1 MKKESLFL
9 SVIIHSLLFLIAY
22 LVIVKSVGNK
32 DEWVSMEF
40 GSYSNSSKKFN
51 HTDYLSDNQKKL
63 QLPHSKN
70 YGKGDIFKNNFDKK
84 DSVSNVVATD
94 STITKYGNGKFEIDF
109 QGKRKRGVYNYLIPT
124 YPTGV
129 DKEVD
134 LVFQVTIAP
143 DGTVQRVFPL
153 MKADTRLEV
162 ATIDALNK
170 WRFEPL
176 PQSMPQLPQEA
187 IVIFPYRLH

>member
-9 SVIIHSLLFLIAY
+9 SVIIHSLLFVIAY
-22 LVIVKSVGNK
+22 LVIVKSVGSK
-32 DEWVSMEF
+32 EDWVSMEF
-40 GSYSNSSKKFN
+40 GSYRNSSEKFN
-51 HTDYLSDNQKKL
+51 RPHYLSNNQKNFM
-63 QLPHSKN
+63 LPRAKN
-70 YGKGDIFKNNFDKK
+70 FGEGVIYKNSSEKK
-84 DSVSNVVATD
+84 DTATNIAEADSV
-94 STITKYGNGKFEIDF
+94 ITKYGNGKFEIDF
-109 QGKRKRGVYNYLIPT
+109 KGKRSRGVYNYLIPT

-134 LVFQVTIAP
+134 LVFQITIAP

-162 ATIDALNK
+162 ATINALNK

-176 PQSMPQLPQEA
+176 PQSMPQLPQDA
-187 IVIFPYRLH
+187 IVIFPYRLR

>member
-9 SVIIHSLLFLIAY
+9 SIVIHSLLFVIAY
-22 LVIVKSVGNK
+22 LVIIKSVGSK

-40 GSYSNSSKKFN
+40 GSYSNSSQKFN
-51 HTDYLSDNQKKL
+51 RPHYLSDNSNKF
-63 QLPHSKN
+63 QLPQSKN
-70 YGKGDIFKNNFDKK
+70 FGQGDVFNNYSENK
-84 DSVSNVVATD
+84 DTVSSIIVAD
-94 STITKYGNGKFEIDF
+94 SAITKYGNGKFEIDF
-109 QGKRKRGVYNYLIPT
+109 KGKRSRGIYNYLIPT

-134 LVFQVTIAP
+134 LVFQITIAP

-162 ATIDALNK
+162 ATVNALNK

-176 PQSMPQLPQEA
+176 PHSMPQLPQDA